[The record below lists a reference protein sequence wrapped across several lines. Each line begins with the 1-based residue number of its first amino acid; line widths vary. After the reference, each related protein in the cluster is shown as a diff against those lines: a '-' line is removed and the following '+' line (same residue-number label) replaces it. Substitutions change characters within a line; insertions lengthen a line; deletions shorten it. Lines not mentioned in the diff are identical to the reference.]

1 MYTNKCI
8 YIHTTAYSS
17 IKNSTRNIKYRL
29 DNRTTIDYQIIILKE
44 KDYESWINIKG
55 HISKMLYYC
64 LNLHNSKYIQSNKM
78 LSSKQYT

>member
-44 KDYESWINIKG
+44 KDYES
-55 HISKMLYYC
+55 
-64 LNLHNSKYIQSNKM
+64 
-78 LSSKQYT
+78 